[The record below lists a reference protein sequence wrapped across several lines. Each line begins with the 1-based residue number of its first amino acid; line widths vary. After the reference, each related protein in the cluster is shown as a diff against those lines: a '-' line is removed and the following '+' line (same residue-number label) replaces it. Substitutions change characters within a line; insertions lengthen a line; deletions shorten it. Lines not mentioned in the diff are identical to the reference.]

1 MVLWEKDVCL
11 HSLPLLACWGFM
23 IIGNLLKQTSNILY
37 SLMKSTLLAHIDSYM
52 YESGSNLHLQY
63 FCVSL

>member
-1 MVLWEKDVCL
+1 
-11 HSLPLLACWGFM
+11 M

-52 YESGSNLHLQY
+52 YESGSNLQL
-63 FCVSL
+63 